1 MKIDAAPWMWPSTE
15 VNMDKLYTELKLEKL
30 ENDAASIKSRT
41 IEDYRHIFDEGCTK
55 NTGQENT
62 AAKQTKFRRRKGKRI
77 LLKGDPGMGKTTLMK
92 KIGWDWAKGIF
103 NTFSV
108 VFFVLLKLV
117 KPDEA
122 IENIIISQRSELKGM
137 GMTPP
142 KLLKFLGKF
151 GNKCLII
158 LDGLDEHALGKNR
171 DVLEMIKGEKLLYCN
186 IIVTSRPHSCGEV
199 ERYFSTIVRV
209 NGFTRSQA
217 EKFARQIL
225 DEEEVEIVMNFN
237 PFGYGRWRPSSDYFY
252 SCPILLSILCVLLRN
267 QEVDL
272 GDELLSK
279 GEVYFKLV
287 KFLYKKY
294 IVSKD
299 IRFDQK
305 MFEDV
310 LKGLGK
316 LAWQMLQSGNQFLVR
331 SEVLD
336 QVGGDAFVYGLLIG
350 HEDMRLI
357 SKVDADILVTFTHR
371 TFQDFLGS
379 LHVIVR
385 LGEGDDIGTLLG
397 TDRARLTS
405 DPLFLQFCLWFI
417 NQNKIPLPNKEKAK
431 NTLKTYISA
440 QMNMIQVDLEAMGFI
455 LQSFNFNPQVGTNDQ
470 QLVTFS
476 KCIIRDL
483 SAVKCLWLKIDS
495 NIRDPVADYVGPNLQ
510 SLSRIIIQDGDL
522 AFGMTKLFPSDE
534 LSRSKVDRMTWLQFI
549 NHMHCDGD
557 LDIVLAGTACNPAIA
572 RQIQN
577 KVKKSGRKM
586 SVYLFPSI
594 KIDLSK
600 FLDENVKKLF
610 IHNMYLCPLICHVPI
625 IPCPHLTHL
634 FFVGVSKVT
643 EIFGFDSN
651 VFVALSVAVANGNLP
666 KLSHLSFEDC
676 RFGIRGHLQL
686 LFQSTWP
693 SLTELNFEECL
704 LDPSDFAVLSSAHEK
719 GFFPQL
725 VSLTVCDLYKC
736 KKSGIHALLKRLW
749 AKITMFSLTNIAVCK
764 NQKLSELLLHDTR
777 SSKRDLSIPL
787 GLDQQPD
794 DGDSS

>member
-1 MKIDAAPWMWPSTE
+1 MYLIPLTEEEWFELTDELKEYTGEAMKIDAAPWMRPCTE
-15 VNMDKLYTELKLEKL
+15 VDMDKLYTELRLEKL
-30 ENDAASIKSRT
+30 ENETASIKNRK
-41 IEDYRHIFDEGCTK
+41 IEDYKQIFDDGYTQTTEVGKVVHRTRK
-55 NTGQENT
+55 NNS
-62 AAKQTKFRRRKGKRI
+62 KNRKGKKI
-77 LLKGDPGMGKTTLMK
+77 LLKGNPGMGKTTLMK

-117 KPDEA
+117 KPGEA

-158 LDGLDEHALGKNR
+158 LDGLDEHALGKNQ
-171 DVLEMIKGEKLLYCN
+171 DVLEMIKSEKLLYCN
-186 IIVTSRPHSCGEV
+186 VIVTSRPHSCGNV

-225 DEEEVEIVMNFN
+225 DEKEVEIVMNFN
-237 PFGYGRWRPSSDYFY
+237 PFGYGRWRPSSDYIY
-252 SCPILLSILCVLLRN
+252 SCPILLSILCVLVRN
-267 QEVDL
+267 QEVNLVD
-272 GDELLSK
+272 DLLSK
-279 GEVYFKLV
+279 GELYFKLV

-299 IRFDQK
+299 IRFDPK
-305 MFEDV
+305 MFEDI

-316 LAWQMLQSGNQFLVR
+316 LAWEMLQSGNPFLVR
-331 SEVLD
+331 SEVLS
-336 QVGGDAFVYGLLIG
+336 QAGEDAFVYGLFIG

-357 SKVDADILVTFTHR
+357 SKLDADILVTFTHR

-385 LGEGDDIGTLLG
+385 LGEGDDIDTLLG
-397 TDRARLTS
+397 TDGARLTS

-417 NQNKIPLPNKEKAK
+417 NQNKIPLPNKEKAQK
-431 NTLKTYISA
+431 ALKTYISA
-440 QMNMIQVDLEAMGFI
+440 QMNVIQVDLEAMGFV

-476 KCIIRDL
+476 KDIIRDL

-495 NIRDPVADYVGPNLQ
+495 NIYDPVSHYIGPNLQ

-534 LSRSKVDRMTWLQFI
+534 LSRSKVGRMTWLQFI

-557 LDIVLAGTACNPAIA
+557 FDIVLAGTACNPTIA

-577 KVKKSGRKM
+577 KVKESGRKM
-586 SVYLFPSI
+586 SVYLFPSMTQ
-594 KIDLSK
+594 KIDLSN
-600 FLDENVKKLF
+600 FLDENMKKLF
-610 IHNMYLCPLICHVPI
+610 IHNVCSLTCHRSIMPCLC
-625 IPCPHLTHL
+625 LTHL
-634 FFVGVSKVT
+634 FLIGVYKAT
-643 EIFGFDSN
+643 EISGFDSN

-676 RFGIRGHLQL
+676 RFGIRDHLQL
-686 LFQSTWP
+686 LF
-693 SLTELNFEECL
+693 
-704 LDPSDFAVLSSAHEK
+704 
-719 GFFPQL
+719 
-725 VSLTVCDLYKC
+725 
-736 KKSGIHALLKRLW
+736 
-749 AKITMFSLTNIAVCK
+749 
-764 NQKLSELLLHDTR
+764 
-777 SSKRDLSIPL
+777 
-787 GLDQQPD
+787 
-794 DGDSS
+794 